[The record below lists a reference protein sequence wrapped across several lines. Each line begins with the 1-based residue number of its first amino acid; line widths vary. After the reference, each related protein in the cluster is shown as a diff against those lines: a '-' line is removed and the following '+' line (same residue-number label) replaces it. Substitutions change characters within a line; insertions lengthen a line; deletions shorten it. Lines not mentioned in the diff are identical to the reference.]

1 MTLLLL
7 FDLLQLLFSNS
18 TTSPTAFL
26 TFSVFLLLTEY
37 VKLDKF
43 DQVLVEVCKFLFIFI
58 FITLPMFVGIMYFS
72 LIYRKIDFKS

>member
-18 TTSPTAFL
+18 TTSPTPSL

>member
-18 TTSPTAFL
+18 TTSPTPFL